1 MCQDVWNIFNGINN
15 VMTDHYTVMD
25 TSVTERAF
33 IPLKEQEY
41 LSNIE

>member
-1 MCQDVWNIFNGINN
+1 
-15 VMTDHYTVMD
+15 MTDHYTVMD
-25 TSVTERAF
+25 TSVTERVF